1 MTIEIIK
8 DISIELPWKSQE
20 SENLLYKI
28 RGFFKGASFKK
39 QNKRV
44 IEVTSY
50 QRNKLR
56 AYVKTGFHKT

>member
-20 SENLLYKI
+20 AENLLYKI

-50 QRNKLR
+50 
-56 AYVKTGFHKT
+56 